1 MRSMSDGAGSL
12 NTDVG
17 GCGFSVLKKTAQ
29 LFSKVAA
36 PFYIPTSSIQM
47 IRFSASASAF
57 GVVTIYKFWRE
68 CSGFNL
74 HFPDGWRYCFFSWTY
89 LAVYESS
96 LVKCLFMSFAHFLIE
111 LFGFSVL
118 RVFMFSTYW
127 SFAGC
132 AVAKY
137 FLLAYLFILSTASL
151 VEQKFKCLMK
161 SVCLLSLL

>member
-1 MRSMSDGAGSL
+1 MSDGAGSL

-17 GCGFSVLKKTAQ
+17 GRGFSVLKKTAQ

-36 PFYIPTSSIQM
+36 PFYIPTSSIWM

-118 RVFMFSTYW
+118 RVFYVFDVLVLCWTCNCKVFPPS
-127 SFAGC
+127 
-132 AVAKY
+132 
-137 FLLAYLFILSTASL
+137 LSIHPLDSIFGWAE
-151 VEQKFKCLMK
+151 V
-161 SVCLLSLL
+161 